1 MLRLVVLLFFFSL
14 PSLTFSQL
22 RIQAFDNQPVRYF
35 IKKNGK
41 EVEITKEQ
49 ADKLFPPE
57 LTILLMAI
65 QKRNLIIHLK

>member
-35 IKKNGK
+35 IKKNYSIWVRK
-41 EVEITKEQ
+41 CNTY
-49 ADKLFPPE
+49 
-57 LTILLMAI
+57 
-65 QKRNLIIHLK
+65 